1 MTRSATHWMTA
12 DDWTTLVTPGADVGT
27 GLEGRSLGRTSS
39 GLPFV
44 ADPAALY
51 RGGLVTNPNVVVAGA
66 MGSGKSTVVKML
78 AARSLD
84 SGSRVVILDP
94 KGEYGELARACSLPV
109 VDPGRSGWLRPYDG
123 DPSRATR
130 ALLAAALGRPLGAEL
145 SHEVTVVLAGL
156 GPPWPPRVWPTLLNS
171 LNKSSG
177 LLRAACSRLVDG
189 DLAGVFDGPGDPVD
203 VTGPGLVIDLSR
215 RWNDASLP
223 VVALGA
229 VLASQE
235 ISRQR
240 GATMIIADEAWA
252 MFDDPATVAWLRGSW
267 KLARATAT
275 SHVLVVHQWRDVEAA
290 TRTTSVHRAALAS
303 LLRECETWW
312 LFRHGIDDAGHLAR
326 TVGLSSRERATIESL
341 SRGRA
346 LVRFGPWR
354 SIVDIEPDELD
365 RHVIDTDGAW
375 RESR

>member
-12 DDWTTLVTPGADVGT
+12 DDWMTLVTPGADVGT
-27 GLEGRSLGRTSS
+27 GLEGRPLGRTSS
-39 GLPFV
+39 GLSFV
-44 ADPAALY
+44 AEPAALY

-78 AARSLD
+78 AARALE

-94 KGEYGELARACSLPV
+94 KGEYVELARACSLPV
-109 VDPGRSGWLRPYDG
+109 VDPGRSGWLRPYDD
-123 DPSRATR
+123 DPSHAAR
-130 ALLAAALGRPLGAEL
+130 ALLAAAVGRPLGAEMTR
-145 SHEVTVVLAGL
+145 EITVALARL
-156 GPPWPPRVWPTLLNS
+156 GPPWPRRLWPVFLDS

-177 LLRAACSRLVDG
+177 LLQAACARFVDG
-189 DLAGVFDGPGDPVD
+189 DLAGVCDGDGDPVD
-203 VTGPGLVIDLSR
+203 ITGPGIVIDLSR
-215 RWNDASLP
+215 RWHDASLP

-235 ISRQR
+235 ISRQH

-252 MFDDPATVAWLRGSW
+252 LFDDPATVAWLRGSW

-290 TRTTSVHRAALAS
+290 THTTSVHRAALAS

-312 LFRHGIDDAGHLAR
+312 LFRHGVDDAAHLAR
-326 TVGLSSRERATIESL
+326 IIGLSPSEKTAVETL
-341 SRGRA
+341 TRGRA

-354 SIVDIEPDELD
+354 SLVDIEPDELD
-365 RHVIDTDGAW
+365 RQLIDTDGAW
-375 RESR
+375 REPR